1 MSKKQMEK
9 NLEYG
14 DCFNFFG
21 TLFSCFTEACG
32 LEKVVEKKLDE
43 ELKNN

>member
-1 MSKKQMEK
+1 MEK

-32 LEKVVEKKLDE
+32 LEKVVEKNLT
-43 ELKNN
+43 KN

>member
-1 MSKKQMEK
+1 MSEKQMEK

-21 TLFSCFTEACG
+21 SMFIG
-32 LEKVVEKKLDE
+32 LVENVGIKIVDKEVKK
-43 ELKNN
+43 N

>member
-1 MSKKQMEK
+1 MSEQEIEK

-21 TLFSCFTEACG
+21 TLSSLFMEVVG
-32 LEKVVEKKLDE
+32 NVEKIIDKSKK
-43 ELKNN
+43 KN